1 MKNVEKHGTESSE
14 PIADFFSYG
23 ALQVLGALEG
33 KSAEEMAI
41 SLLEEEKEM
50 RDNKLKETEE

>member
-1 MKNVEKHGTESSE
+1 MDKKDE
-14 PIADFFSYG
+14 PIADFFNYG

-33 KSAEEMAI
+33 KTAEEMAI

-50 RDNKLKETEE
+50 RDNKLKEKQE

>member
-1 MKNVEKHGTESSE
+1 MKNIEKHGTGNSE

-50 RDNKLKETEE
+50 RDNKQKEKQE